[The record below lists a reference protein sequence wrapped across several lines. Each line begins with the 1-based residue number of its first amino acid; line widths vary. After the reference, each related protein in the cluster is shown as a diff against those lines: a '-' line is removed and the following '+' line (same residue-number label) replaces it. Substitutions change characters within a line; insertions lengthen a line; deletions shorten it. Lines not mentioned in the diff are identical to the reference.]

1 MFFGK
6 YHGENIKGIE
16 CILDNIGILEADL
29 RKRVDDAFRG
39 DKSDIRAVGD
49 YGVHVPQDIFKAYL
63 CDFDRL
69 VEKLKER
76 FTK

>member
-29 RKRVDDAFRG
+29 RKRMTNAFRV
-39 DKSDIRAVGD
+39 DKSDTRAVDD
-49 YGVHVPQDIFKAYL
+49 YGVHVSQDIFKAYL